1 MSRSQQDS
9 PTLDQQLRDM
19 TVEQSANGALQK
31 ITTVNSATSAWVA
44 CCVAASRID
53 PGVGG

>member
-1 MSRSQQDS
+1 MSRPQQDS
-9 PTLDQQLRDM
+9 PAPDQRLWGVA
-19 TVEQSANGALQK
+19 VEQSANGPLQET
-31 ITTVNSATSAWVA
+31 TTVNSATSAWVA

>member
-1 MSRSQQDS
+1 MSRSRQDS
-9 PTLDQQLRDM
+9 PTPDQQLRDV
-19 TVEQSANGALQK
+19 TVEQSANGPLQT
-31 ITTVNSATSAWVA
+31 ITTVNSATSTWVA